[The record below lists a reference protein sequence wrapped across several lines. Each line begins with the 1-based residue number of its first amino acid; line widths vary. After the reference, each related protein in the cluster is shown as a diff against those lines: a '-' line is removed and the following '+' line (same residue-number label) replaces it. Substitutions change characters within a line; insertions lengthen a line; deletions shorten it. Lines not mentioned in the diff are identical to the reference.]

1 MKRASAEKRK
11 PGVRI
16 TAYRVQLLRERSVSF
31 PRGRYDGPEDAVSL
45 FRAYVGL
52 ADREHLVAIWLD
64 ARRHIN
70 GIHTVTVGALAQVD
84 ASPREVFKA
93 AILASADALVLVHNH
108 PSGDPAP
115 TPEDVE
121 VTERLVSVGD
131 LVGIPVLDHVIV
143 GDPGWISLR
152 SSRLIEV
159 SVPGMDDSDDEE
171 GWSGIAGTRQEG
183 PAASVEALLDQ
194 AGEPRPPA
202 FLAVPGRTVT
212 LNPIIT
218 IRPDPSLRPYELE
231 PLLASVQNR
240 IAAALDEA
248 LRSAPA
254 TVHIEDVALT
264 TAAAHPVFPAA
275 AGAYTFSDTTAVA
288 ETAEALMR
296 RARMGDV
303 LHDSTGR
310 AFRWALCPTYV
321 RVPCSD
327 LPVSAV
333 FSLDGNVAAPPK
345 LPLVASCAG
354 SE

>member
-1 MKRASAEKRK
+1 VKRASAESRK

-16 TAYRVQLLRERSVSF
+16 TAYRVQLLRERSVSL
-31 PRGRYDGPEDAVSL
+31 PRGRYEGPEDAVSL
-45 FRAYVGL
+45 FRAYAGIP
-52 ADREHLVAIWLD
+52 DREHLVAIWLD
-64 ARRHIN
+64 ARRRIS

-93 AILASADALVLVHNH
+93 AILAGADALVLVHNH

-121 VTERLVSVGD
+121 VTERLANVGE
-131 LVGIPVLDHVIV
+131 LIGIPVLDHVIV
-143 GDPGWISLR
+143 GDPGWASLR
-152 SSRLIEV
+152 SSGLIQV
-159 SVPGMDDSDDEE
+159 SVPGMDDLDDDEE
-171 GWSGIAGTRQEG
+171 WTGVGGTRQED
-183 PAASVEALLDQ
+183 PAANVETLLDQ

-231 PLLASVQNR
+231 PLLSSVQNR
-240 IAAALDEA
+240 IAAALDQA
-248 LRSAPA
+248 LRNAPA
-254 TVHIEDVALT
+254 KVHIEDVALS

-288 ETAEALMR
+288 ETAEALMKR
-296 RARMGDV
+296 TRMGDV

-310 AFRWALCPTYV
+310 AFRWALYSTYV
-321 RVPCSD
+321 RVPCLD
-327 LPVSAV
+327 LPVSKV
-333 FSLDGNVAAPPK
+333 FSLDGELRKPMRH
-345 LPLVASCAG
+345 STTT
-354 SE
+354 